1 MGKKILFFELNI
13 IGIARYPIQ
22 IANEINVKNCENQFY
37 FLYEED
43 PDGKI
48 KEVNRQI
55 PKNSKLI
62 KVESNSFKSL
72 RGLLFEL
79 DPDVLVVM
87 AQRIPD
93 SALVAIANNLGI
105 QTVMLQHGLYIPFM
119 KKNNSIFIHKMY
131 KSLRYIQYSITVAKT
146 INQTLFKVCWAYFNI
161 LTKGKKIT
169 QYDLPLKKINAS
181 KVLVYGD
188 YWKRYH
194 QSEFGYSLEQQIIV
208 GYPDLDQLNAIKQN
222 TQEDAVCYIC
232 QTLVEDDRLP
242 RSNMERFIQLLCENI
257 GNRKLYIK
265 LHPRSDITLYN
276 PLKGKNN
283 VIFLN
288 KKFPHCNK
296 YIGHYSSLIAMGMHL
311 TNNIFLW
318 KFDNHNE
325 YPTYLTN
332 NAWSLS
338 NNVNEFR
345 FFLELEAD
353 MAKKNCLNDY
363 FYYEKKTNPINKII
377 KHLNL
382 EDEC

>member
-1 MGKKILFFELNI
+1 MGL
-13 IGIARYPIQ
+13 ARYPLQ
-22 IANEINVKNCENQFY
+22 IANQINTSTDDNKFY

-43 PDGKI
+43 PSEKLHDFSQSSPDNSTIVK
-48 KEVNRQI
+48 V
-55 PKNSKLI
+55 KNNSQKSIQKL
-62 KVESNSFKSL
+62 
-72 RGLLFEL
+72 LLEL
-79 DPDVLVVM
+79 APDILIVM
-87 AQRIPD
+87 AQRVPD
-93 SALVAIANNLGI
+93 SALVAIANKLGI
-105 QTVMLQHGLYIPFM
+105 QTVMLQHGLYVPFM
-119 KKNNSIFIHKMY
+119 KKNNSIFISKMY
-131 KSLRYIQYSITVAKT
+131 KALRYLQYSITVAKT
-146 INQTLFKVCWAYFNI
+146 INQTPFKVCWAYFNI
-161 LTKGKKIT
+161 FTKGKKIT
-169 QYDLPLKKINAS
+169 QYDLPLKKINTS

-222 TQEDAVCYIC
+222 PQEDAVCYIC

-242 RSNMERFIQLLCENI
+242 RSNMERFIQLLCANI